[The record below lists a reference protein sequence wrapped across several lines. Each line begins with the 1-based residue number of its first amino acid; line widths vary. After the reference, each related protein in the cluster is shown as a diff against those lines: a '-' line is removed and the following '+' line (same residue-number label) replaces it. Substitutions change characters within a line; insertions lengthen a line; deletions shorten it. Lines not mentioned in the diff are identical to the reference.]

1 VGYQA
6 ARPSPFSVWGQV
18 DSLGWLQRAVQAG
31 AAGLALLVAFVPRR
45 RGPLQVAALGAA
57 LLVALQLGVTHWFY
71 LYVTWFAPLALVAL
85 LGRHRSPP
93 PEESAPEAAARPIG
107 ERSPVPA

>member
-1 VGYQA
+1 
-6 ARPSPFSVWGQV
+6 
-18 DSLGWLQRAVQAG
+18 
-31 AAGLALLVAFVPRR
+31 
-45 RGPLQVAALGAA
+45 
-57 LLVALQLGVTHWFY
+57 VALQLGVTHWFY